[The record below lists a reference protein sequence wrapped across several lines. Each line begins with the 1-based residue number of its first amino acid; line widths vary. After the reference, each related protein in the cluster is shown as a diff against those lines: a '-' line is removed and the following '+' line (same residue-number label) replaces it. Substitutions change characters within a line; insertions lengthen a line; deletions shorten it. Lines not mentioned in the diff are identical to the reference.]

1 MATWPPPSAPPQG
14 GSQTSTSPTPTAAC
28 PGDGTIDF
36 PAVLSAALDTG
47 YTGAFALE
55 TLCLPSR
62 EYVLTQEAAALRGAL
77 ERRQNADA
85 MRERRNP
92 IMINIGIIGAG
103 RIGQVHAKSILTGVP
118 DARVLAIADP
128 YLSEQAEAF
137 ARNAGIEGIYRDHHQ
152 ILDDPRIDAVLI
164 CSSTDTHAPIS
175 IEAIQ
180 AGKHVFCEKPVDH
193 SLQKIA
199 EVQAALEASPKKL
212 CYQVGFNRRFD
223 HNYRAVRSAVADG
236 RIGKLQF
243 VRISSRDPEPPPVG
257 YIKVSGG
264 IFMDMMIH
272 DIDMLRYLSGE
283 EVEEVYAAARGAD
296 RPGHRRGGRRGF
308 RDRFGKACKR
318 RARADRQLP
327 QGRLRLRSAR
337 PKRSARAAACNA
349 ATTRPPRPCCPRW
362 TA

>member
-1 MATWPPPSAPPQG
+1 
-14 GSQTSTSPTPTAAC
+14 
-28 PGDGTIDF
+28 
-36 PAVLSAALDTG
+36 
-47 YTGAFALE
+47 
-55 TLCLPSR
+55 
-62 EYVLTQEAAALRGAL
+62 
-77 ERRQNADA
+77 
-85 MRERRNP
+85 
-92 IMINIGIIGAG
+92 MINIGIIGAG

-180 AGKHVFCEKPVDH
+180 SGKHVFCEKPVDH

-283 EVEEVYAAARGAD
+283 EVEEVYAAGAVLID
-296 RPGHRRGGRRGF
+296 PAIGEAGDVDSATVSAKLASGALALIDNSRKAVYGYDQRAEA
-308 RDRFGKACKR
+308 FGSSGSVQCGNDAPSTAVLSTVDGVTAEKPLWFFLERYMGAYQAEIASFVNAIVTGSEPEAGLIDGLMSIRIALACKR
-318 RARADRQLP
+318 SLAEHRP
-327 QGRLRLRSAR
+327 VRLDEIR
-337 PKRSARAAACNA
+337 
-349 ATTRPPRPCCPRW
+349 
-362 TA
+362 